1 MYNQQLLDIYRLH
14 VARGGARHG
23 DIERHLCLNAPVA
36 PVSVDDQ
43 RNEPSTFE
51 ELFSGDGIRYL
62 EALYQ
67 RLMWQM
73 QGVPFAETSET
84 LGALSFLQVVLATA
98 LWRYR
103 LSVGPTLDTFAR
115 QYDRLD
121 TEVMRRK
128 LHVSA
133 QSA

>member
-23 DIERHLCLNAPVA
+23 DIERHLCLNEPVA

-84 LGALSFLQVVLATA
+84 LGALSFLQVVLASRKDHCAAQGLHA
-98 LWRYR
+98 LNHVQYK
-103 LSVGPTLDTFAR
+103 LALR
-115 QYDRLD
+115 QTHPYNRHDA
-121 TEVMRRK
+121 MC
-128 LHVSA
+128 
-133 QSA
+133 